1 MVGWGI
7 GEGRGNGLFFRLPDA
22 IRHQHSACA
31 CVLLVCV
38 KSVRKHVVA
47 ATPGQSGREVR

>member
-1 MVGWGI
+1 MGSGVRSGVGF

-22 IRHQHSACA
+22 IRHQHEVGA

-38 KSVRKHVVA
+38 
-47 ATPGQSGREVR
+47 

>member
-1 MVGWGI
+1 MVGWGL

-22 IRHQHSACA
+22 IRHQHRACA

-47 ATPGQSGREVR
+47 ATPGQSEREVR